1 MCWCEFQTWT
11 LLEKG
16 FSHLNIDSFGFILTV
31 SSLILLFRSRTPLW
45 EPLKEPIVD
54 PRPLS
59 GLDNVGD
66 TRMLLVEMSII
77 FPKPSGGDTSTRLR
91 HFGSI
96 TLLKSGVPLR
106 DAGDPDLDLIPI
118 RFRWDFREATFG
130 AQSLP
135 DDFNATERRLD
146 DGEPEIGELVDSRER
161 SVCGVDVPDCSRL
174 ICLLWIS
181 IEKQYPYRGWSGQA
195 FNNQFVYRICSCLKY
210 SMIKTYAKCKE
221 YDL

>member
-1 MCWCEFQTWT
+1 MRISNLDLARKRIFT
-11 LLEKG
+11 
-16 FSHLNIDSFGFILTV
+16 FLNIDSFGFILTV

-77 FPKPSGGDTSTRLR
+77 FPRPSGGDTSTRLR

-96 TLLKSGVPLR
+96 TLLKSGVPFR
-106 DAGDPDLDLIPI
+106 DAGDPDRDLIPI
-118 RFRWDFREATFG
+118 RFRWDFSEATLG

-146 DGEPEIGELVDSRER
+146 DGEPEIGELVDTRDL
-161 SVCGVDVPDCSRL
+161 SVCGVDVPDCSR
-174 ICLLWIS
+174 
-181 IEKQYPYRGWSGQA
+181 
-195 FNNQFVYRICSCLKY
+195 
-210 SMIKTYAKCKE
+210 
-221 YDL
+221 

>member
-11 LLEKG
+11 LLEG

-31 SSLILLFRSRTPLW
+31 SSLILLFRSRTPLCD
-45 EPLKEPIVD
+45 PLSEPIVD

-77 FPKPSGGDTSTRLR
+77 DPKPSGGETRTLLK

-106 DAGDPDLDLIPI
+106 EAGDPDRDLIWR
-118 RFRWDFREATFG
+118 RFRWDFSEATLG

-146 DGEPEIGELVDSRER
+146 DGEPEIGELVDIRDR
-161 SVCGVDVPDCSRL
+161 SVCGVDDPDCWR
-174 ICLLWIS
+174 WITDFY
-181 IEKQYPYRGWSGQA
+181 INH
-195 FNNQFVYRICSCLKY
+195 FLKNLPKMVWT
-210 SMIKTYAKCKE
+210 SVR
-221 YDL
+221 